1 MSAYDKYLYSN
12 GTHYISN
19 SGSDEN
25 RNLHGGKAGDQSRK
39 EWQLRSWYKRPW
51 SYVLRYTVQM
61 VALKIAEMA
70 IDAALN
76 DKVGYDQYQRYT
88 YWDALKAAGYD
99 PSAITKA
106 CEADCTA
113 GVNADVKSVGAL
125 YHIPALEALPKAVN
139 SRNMRKLYTSAGFV
153 ALSGSKYTNSPD
165 YLLPGDI
172 LLYENHHAA
181 TNVTCGKAARNEWN
195 PERIPQ
201 HIPQLGDRILCK
213 GCKGPD
219 VKELQ
224 EDLMYLGY
232 PLPRYGADGDFG
244 SETEQAVEEFQRDY
258 GCVVDGE
265 FGPES
270 LAAMNKALG
279 QGEDETPSEGQYYPV
294 HGVIP
299 DVSANQGSIDMD
311 EFCTG
316 CDFAIFRA
324 RVSGKNDTKFSKWAQ
339 EMNDRGFPFAV
350 YDFVKLTSE
359 DDAIEQANAM
369 FKACNPYHPRIYYL
383 DTEKRADGV
392 TYGMERKYLRAYV
405 ARLRELGVQCVGQYT
420 GDYRWRTQY
429 YKIEDLFDTLW
440 IANWGKNDGRQG
452 GTIKSQSDKI
462 DLQQYTSN
470 GFTKGP
476 GAPGIEHR
484 IDMNKLTGRKPLSW
498 FTGREY
504 EGGE

>member
-1 MSAYDKYLYSN
+1 MSSYDKYLFST

-25 RNLHGGKAGDQSRK
+25 RKLHGGKAGDQSRK
-39 EWQLRSWYKRPW
+39 EWQLRSWYRRPW
-51 SYVLRYTVQM
+51 TVILRHPNQA
-61 VALKIAEMA
+61 VALRLAEMA

-88 YWDALKAAGYD
+88 YWAQLEKAGYD
-99 PSAITKA
+99 PKQITTA

-113 GVNADVKSVGAL
+113 GVNANVKGIGARFS
-125 YHIPALEALPKAVN
+125 IPALESLPKAVN
-139 SRNMRKLYTSAGFV
+139 SRNMRKLYTAAGFK
-153 ALSGSKYTNSPD
+153 ALTGSKYTGGTD

-172 LLYENHHAA
+172 LLYETHHAA
-181 TNVTCGKAARNEWN
+181 TNVTCGKAVRGEWN
-195 PERIPQ
+195 PERMPQ
-201 HIPQLGDRILCK
+201 NEPLPGDRVLSK

-219 VKELQ
+219 VREMQ
-224 EDLMYLGY
+224 EALLRLNY
-232 PLPRYGADGDFG
+232 PLPKYGADGDFG

-258 GCVVDGE
+258 HCEVDGV

-270 LAAMNKALG
+270 LSAMQRALG
-279 QGEDETPSEGQYYPV
+279 VAPEENTPEGQFYHV
-294 HGVIP
+294 HGIIP

-324 RVSGKNDTKFSKWAQ
+324 RVSGKNDTKFPRWAQ

-359 DDAIEQANAM
+359 ADAIAQADAM
-369 FKACNPYHPRIYYL
+369 YAACSPYHPTIYYL

-405 ARLRELGVQCVGQYT
+405 ARLRELGVERIGQYT

-429 YKIEDLFDTLW
+429 YKVEDLFDTLW
-440 IANWGKNDGRQG
+440 IANWGKNDGKTG
-452 GTIKSQSDKI
+452 GTIKSKSDKI

-470 GFTKGP
+470 GYTKGP

-484 IDMNKLTGRKPLSW
+484 IDMNKLTGKRPLSW

-504 EGGE
+504 RGE